1 MSVVS
6 TANWV
11 PFPKRKPGGGCHQA
25 TRSLRKRVG
34 SANLPSFPMMTFV
47 EDYTLSELEK
57 RKTKKKTM
65 CSCKCI
71 QTIYMKKNMDPNLN
85 KGNKLAVAVEPE
97 TSVVGNIG
105 RVAQL
110 DLTRAIAVRPL

>member
-57 RKTKKKTM
+57 RKTKKKNNVQLQMHTNDIYE
-65 CSCKCI
+65 KKIWI
-71 QTIYMKKNMDPNLN
+71 QTCTK
-85 KGNKLAVAVEPE
+85 E
-97 TSVVGNIG
+97 TSS
-105 RVAQL
+105 R
-110 DLTRAIAVRPL
+110 